1 MTLSTGTALLLC
13 AIAFAVGSLPIIDW
27 LVRGLTQQ
35 RLAELGTGN
44 LSVSAAF
51 YHGGTKLGLLA
62 VASEAAKGI
71 GVVLLARSL
80 FANSAPWELI
90 ALIALV
96 LGRYTLGGS
105 AGTTNVVWGY
115 ITHDWVI
122 ALATWVLSG
131 LWFAIVRRRQPARL
145 GVLVLLPL
153 LEALRRPES
162 PATIVAATG
171 LSLLIAAIY
180 QRLPDDLAL
189 TPSQPESD
197 TRPMFRF
204 LRGQD
209 VIGSLNDK
217 PQTAQMGNKAATLAQ
232 LKQWGYAVPRGWIL
246 PQGSSGPALVTH
258 LKAVEPDPWQHSWIV
273 RSSALDEDGEFVS
286 GAGQYE
292 SIADVRSATDL
303 AQAIDHCRQYYDQA
317 AAAQYRRD
325 RGLTDQTGLALL
337 VQQQVPG
344 LYSGVA
350 FSRDPVEPGA
360 AVVVEALAGGADQ
373 VVSGQ
378 VTPEQYRLEVDDAQ
392 LSEVSPSDLAKLE
405 AAPAATSENGGTSG
419 ESAANPIPP
428 ALIQQVAQL
437 ARHLELR
444 YHGIPQDI
452 EWSFDGETLWL
463 LQARPIT
470 TLSPLWT
477 RKIAAE
483 VIPGVIR
490 PLTWSINRPLTCG
503 VWGDIF
509 TIVLGDRAAGL
520 DFGNTATLHYSRA
533 YFNATLLG
541 ATFRRMGLPPESLE
555 FLTLGSKFSKPPI
568 GSTLQNVP
576 GLLRLLRR
584 EWRLLQDFEQDD
596 RQHFAPVLTH
606 LRATPATTLAA
617 PELLTRIDTI
627 LQQLQRA
634 TYYNILGPL
643 SFALRRSVFKVPE
656 TDLDSSD
663 QPEIASL
670 QLVKALARS
679 TREQYPDWV
688 ATASTSVSP
697 AHLLAQLAELP
708 QGQTVLTAL
717 DEILERYGYLSEVG
731 TDIAV
736 PTWREDPQPV
746 QTLFAQFLTNPPPAA
761 ASSAAAAT
769 DSEDSSA
776 PRSAPPTGWRYRQVQ
791 ARLNLKGRVA
801 TVYLTLLAE
810 LRWSLLALTDREIA
824 QNRLQ
829 QPEDGFFLTYNELR
843 ASVATPESLSHEAL
857 QALVATR
864 RSQFEQHQA
873 QTTVP
878 FIVYGDE
885 PPPTPL
891 TTSPPPPRSGVL
903 QGIGA
908 SAGQVQGPVR
918 VLNTLQLSEPIAP
931 GTIIV
936 VPYTDAGWGPILAQ
950 AAGLVAEVG
959 GKLSHGAIVA
969 REYQIPA
976 VMNISEAT
984 QQFQDGQIV
993 RLDGRAGTVE
1003 RVTEATTAGS
1013 IA

>member
-1 MTLSTGTALLLC
+1 MTLSAGTALLLC

-80 FANSAPWELI
+80 FADSAPWELI

-189 TPSQPESD
+189 TPSQPQSD
-197 TRPMFRF
+197 TRPMFHF

-217 PQTAQMGNKAATLAQ
+217 PQAAQMGNKAATLAQ
-232 LKQWGYAVPRGWIL
+232 LKRWGYAVPGGWIL

-258 LKAVEPDPWQHSWIV
+258 LESVESDPWQHPWIV
-273 RSSALDEDGEFVS
+273 RSSALDEDGEVVS

-292 SIADVRSATDL
+292 SIADVRSAADL
-303 AQAIDHCRQYYDQA
+303 TQAIDHCRQSYNQA

-337 VQQQVPG
+337 VQKQVPG
-344 LYSGVA
+344 QYSGVA

-392 LSEVSPSDLAKLE
+392 LSEVSPSDLAQIE
-405 AAPAATSENGGTSG
+405 AAPAAASENGGTSLD
-419 ESAANPIPP
+419 SAANPIPP

-470 TLSPLWT
+470 TLSPIWT

-541 ATFRRMGLPPESLE
+541 TTFRRMGLPPESLE

-584 EWRLLQDFEQDD
+584 EWRLLKDFEQDD
-596 RQHFAPVLTH
+596 RQQFIPVLAH
-606 LRATPATTLAA
+606 LRAAPATTLTA

-634 TYYNILGPL
+634 TYYSILAPL
-643 SFALRRSVFKVPE
+643 SFALRRSLFKIPE
-656 TDLDSSD
+656 TDLDSRD
-663 QPEIASL
+663 QPEVASL
-670 QLVKALARS
+670 QAVKALARS

-688 ATASTSVSP
+688 ATAATSVSP
-697 AHLLAQLAELP
+697 AHLLEQLAALP

-746 QTLFAQFLTNPPPAA
+746 QTLFAQFLTNPPPDP
-761 ASSAAAAT
+761 ASAKDAISPSEESSVTGSA
-769 DSEDSSA
+769 S
-776 PRSAPPTGWRYRQVQ
+776 PTGWRDRQVQ

-810 LRWSLLALTDREIA
+810 LRWSLLALTAQAIA

-829 QPEDGFFLTYNELR
+829 QPEDGFFLTYDELR
-843 ASVATPESLSHEAL
+843 ASVETPESFSHEAL
-857 QALVATR
+857 QALVAAR
-864 RSQFEQHQA
+864 RSQFELHQA

-891 TTSPPPPRSGVL
+891 ATSPTPPRSGVL

-918 VLNTLQLSEPIAP
+918 VLTTLQLSEPIAP

-976 VMNISEAT
+976 VMNIPEAT
-984 QQFQDGQIV
+984 QQFQDGQMV
-993 RLDGRAGTVE
+993 RIDGRAGTVE
-1003 RVTEATTAGS
+1003 RLTETAAAGS
-1013 IA
+1013 LS

>member
-1 MTLSTGTALLLC
+1 MTLSAGTALLLC
-13 AIAFAVGSLPIIDW
+13 VIAFAVGSLPIIDW

-80 FANSAPWELI
+80 FADSAPWELI

-131 LWFAIVRRRQPARL
+131 LGFAIVRRRQPARL

-153 LEALRRPES
+153 LEAWRRPES

-189 TPSQPESD
+189 APSQPQSD
-197 TRPMFRF
+197 TRPMFHF

-217 PQTAQMGNKAATLAQ
+217 PQAAQMGNKAATLAQ
-232 LKQWGYAVPRGWIL
+232 LKRWGYAVPGGWIL

-258 LKAVEPDPWQHSWIV
+258 LESVEPDPWQQPWIV
-273 RSSALDEDGEFVS
+273 RSSAVDEDGEVVS

-292 SIADVRSATDL
+292 SIADVGSAADL
-303 AQAIDHCRQYYDQA
+303 TQAIDQCRQSYNQA

-337 VQQQVPG
+337 VQKQVPG

-360 AVVVEALAGGADQ
+360 TVVVEALAGGADQ

-392 LSEVSPSDLAKLE
+392 LSEVSPSDLAQLE
-405 AAPAATSENGGTSG
+405 AAPAAASENGGTSLD
-419 ESAANPIPP
+419 SAANPIPP

-470 TLSPLWT
+470 TLSPIWT

-509 TIVLGDRAAGL
+509 TIVLGDRATGL

-606 LRATPATTLAA
+606 LRATPATTLTA

-643 SFALRRSVFKVPE
+643 SFALRRSLFKVPE
-656 TDLDSSD
+656 TALDSRD
-663 QPEIASL
+663 QPEVASL
-670 QLVKALARS
+670 QAVKALARS

-688 ATASTSVSP
+688 AATSTAVPTK
-697 AHLLAQLAELP
+697 HLLAQLADLP

-746 QTLFAQFLTNPPPAA
+746 HALFAQFLTNPPPDPA
-761 ASSAAAAT
+761 ASKNAT
-769 DSEDSSA
+769 SPSEESSVAGSA
-776 PRSAPPTGWRYRQVQ
+776 PSTGWRYRQVP
-791 ARLNLKGRVA
+791 ARLNLQGRVA

-810 LRWSLLALTDREIA
+810 LRWSLLALIDQAIA
-824 QNRLQ
+824 
-829 QPEDGFFLTYNELR
+829 
-843 ASVATPESLSHEAL
+843 
-857 QALVATR
+857 
-864 RSQFEQHQA
+864 
-873 QTTVP
+873 
-878 FIVYGDE
+878 
-885 PPPTPL
+885 
-891 TTSPPPPRSGVL
+891 
-903 QGIGA
+903 
-908 SAGQVQGPVR
+908 
-918 VLNTLQLSEPIAP
+918 
-931 GTIIV
+931 
-936 VPYTDAGWGPILAQ
+936 
-950 AAGLVAEVG
+950 
-959 GKLSHGAIVA
+959 
-969 REYQIPA
+969 
-976 VMNISEAT
+976 
-984 QQFQDGQIV
+984 
-993 RLDGRAGTVE
+993 
-1003 RVTEATTAGS
+1003 
-1013 IA
+1013 